1 MLRLRPRPTLLRY
14 LSNLTPLALLLLS
27 SCGNS
32 EGSAFEGRWVGVLET
47 GSLPSG
53 STQVALEIESANI
66 GEPVVATL
74 VFGEGAPPSQPTDPE
89 LGWPAGVDPQLSAV
103 PVADGYLYRSLDGTR
118 TGDTLRIDIAI
129 TELWE
134 NWCALQTAHPI
145 GGGSPEAQC
154 LPNRPW
160 DATPFM
166 CTVEGDAE
174 NPELSVD
181 CLKLALCRRT
191 RVCACTN
198 TGGCMPSPTGLTL
211 QVEVTIEDGEAFG
224 TLRWA
229 NEDEPGSQTAR
240 ILLTR

>member
-1 MLRLRPRPTLLRY
+1 MLRFVFQLI
-14 LSNLTPLALLLLS
+14 PLALFLS
-27 SCGNS
+27 MFGCGDS
-32 EGSAFEGRWVGVLET
+32 ESTFEGRWVGTLET

-53 STQVALEIESANI
+53 ANQVVLEIEAADI
-66 GEPVVATL
+66 GEPVVGTL
-74 VFGEGAPPSQPTDPE
+74 VFGEGPPPSEPSDPE
-89 LGWPAGVDPQLSAV
+89 IGWPVGVDPQLDAV
-103 PVADGYLYRSLDGTR
+103 PVADGYVYESIDGTR

-134 NWCALQTAHPI
+134 SWCALQTAHPV

-174 NPELSVD
+174 NPEMSVD

-191 RVCACTN
+191 RVCSCTT
-198 TGGCMPSPTGLTL
+198 TGGCVPSSTGLTL
-211 QVEVTIEDGEAFG
+211 EVEVEIDGDEAFG
-224 TLRWA
+224 TLRWTS
-229 NEDEPGSQTAR
+229 EDLDLGTRTAR
-240 ILLTR
+240 IHLTR

>member
-1 MLRLRPRPTLLRY
+1 MLRY
-14 LSNLTPLALLLLS
+14 LSNLAPLALLLLS
-27 SCGNS
+27 SCGTTES
-32 EGSAFEGRWVGVLET
+32 TFEGRWVGVLQT

-53 STQVALEIESANI
+53 SSQVVLEIMAANI

-74 VFGEGAPPSQPTDPE
+74 VFGEGPPPGEPTDPE
-89 LGWPAGVDPQLSAV
+89 LGWPAGVDPQLEAV
-103 PVADGYLYRSLDGTR
+103 PVADGYFYRSLDGTR

-134 NWCALQTAHPI
+134 SWCALQTPHPV

-166 CTVEGDAE
+166 CSVEGDAE

-181 CLKLALCRRT
+181 CLKLSLCRRT
-191 RVCACTN
+191 RVCSCTN
-198 TGGCMPSPTGLTL
+198 MGGCVPSPTGLTL
-211 QVEVTIEDGEAFG
+211 EVEVTIEGEEAFG
-224 TLRWA
+224 TLRWSS
-229 NEDEPGSQTAR
+229 EDEPGTRTAR
-240 ILLTR
+240 ILLAR